1 MHPWTGFCRC
11 RLLPLTLL
19 SPELESCG
27 SREKVRVVE
36 GKWRPLVVE
45 AGALGS
51 FTGVSKIAASV
62 IAPLADHNVS
72 VYCASTNQED
82 YVLVSVLWE
91 DCCDVGGCVMVGV
104 LDWASPGRHD
114 FYESGQECRTSL

>member
-27 SREKVRVVE
+27 SREKVHIVE

-82 YVLVSVLWE
+82 YVLVSV
-91 DCCDVGGCVMVGV
+91 
-104 LDWASPGRHD
+104 
-114 FYESGQECRTSL
+114 